1 MGQPA
6 EDRDA
11 MREAVAF
18 LGHFKD
24 LPDPRQLAKITYPL
38 EEVLLLCLLAVL
50 AGAEGFCDIAR
61 FGETKLDLLRRFRPF
76 AGGTPAHDHLGDI
89 LAALDPEAF
98 QRCFIAWVSAVTGI
112 AAEVIAIDGKTSR
125 RSHDRKSGKSAIH
138 MVAAFAARQRLVL
151 GQIKVAEKANEIVAI
166 PKLLDLL
173 AIEGAIVTID
183 AMGCQRGIAQKII
196 DKKADYVLAL
206 KGNQGSLHEDV
217 KLFIAEQTAKNF
229 EDATISRDR
238 SVDADH
244 GRIETRN
251 VTVIHDV
258 AWLRQRHDWP
268 GLNGIVVVES
278 SRELPDR
285 TEQETRLYLTSLTA
299 SAAALGPA
307 VRSHWAI
314 ENSLHWV
321 MDMTFRDDE
330 CRIRTH
336 HAPANFATIR
346 HMAHNLLRN
355 ARGKDPLRLR
365 RKLAAWNDDFLISLV
380 SR

>member
-11 MREAVAF
+11 MGEAVAF

-151 GQIKVAEKANEIVAI
+151 GQIKVAEKANEMVAI

-217 KLFIAEQTAKNF
+217 KLFIAEQTAKYF

-355 ARGKDPLRLR
+355 ARGKDSLRLR

>member
-11 MREAVAF
+11 MGEAVAF

-314 ENSLHWV
+314 ENSL
-321 MDMTFRDDE
+321 
-330 CRIRTH
+330 
-336 HAPANFATIR
+336 
-346 HMAHNLLRN
+346 
-355 ARGKDPLRLR
+355 PLGHGH
-365 RKLAAWNDDFLISLV
+365 DV
-380 SR
+380 P